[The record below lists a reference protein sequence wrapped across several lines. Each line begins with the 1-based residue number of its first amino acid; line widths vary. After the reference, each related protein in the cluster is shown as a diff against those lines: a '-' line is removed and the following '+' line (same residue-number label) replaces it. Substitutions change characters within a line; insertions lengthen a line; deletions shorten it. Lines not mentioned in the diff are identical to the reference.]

1 MGIRLHVARKKKRP
15 ISGSASEK
23 EGGEPRPLE
32 PKPIVRL
39 AFADFWK
46 DFDPARNYFTDLL
59 SQRFEVQ
66 LSDDP
71 DLLIYSCF
79 GETHRRYRCIRVFYT
94 GENVRPDF
102 RRCDYAFTF
111 DHLPEAAYPQHYRL
125 PLCYRRNPE
134 GLVKR
139 EFDPRAVLAE
149 KTRFCNFVYSNDRCE
164 KRNTFFRKLCDY
176 KPVDSGG
183 KYLNNIGGPVRDKAA
198 FLRQYKFT
206 IAFENESYPG
216 YTTEKIVDP
225 MHAQSLPIYWG
236 NPLVHLDFNP
246 KSFLN
251 YHDHGSDEALIE
263 RIIELDQND
272 ELYLEYLRQ
281 PWFHENSIPEN
292 ARVEN
297 ILARF
302 EQILSTSKVPV
313 AQTWS
318 YRMDEQVQAA
328 LRLVSGAVRRV
339 RRG

>member
-1 MGIRLHVARKKKRP
+1 M
-15 ISGSASEK
+15 SGSASEK
-23 EGGEPRPLE
+23 EGGGPRSLE

-59 SQRFEVQ
+59 SQRFEIQ

-71 DLLIYSCF
+71 DFLIYSCF
-79 GETHRRYRCIRVFYT
+79 GESARRYRCIRIFYT

-125 PLCYRRNPE
+125 PLCYRRDPE

-149 KTRFCNFVYSNDRCE
+149 KTRFCNFLYSNARCE
-164 KRNTFFRKLCDY
+164 KRNTFFHKLSRY
-176 KPVDSGG
+176 KQVDSGG
-183 KYLNNIGGPVRDKAA
+183 RYLNNIGGPVQDKAA
-198 FLRQYKFT
+198 FIRQYKFT

-216 YTTEKIVDP
+216 YTTEKIVDA
-225 MHAQSLPIYWG
+225 MHARSLPIYWG
-236 NPLVHLDFNP
+236 NPLVHLDFDP

-251 YHDHGSDEALIE
+251 YHDYGSDEALIE
-263 RIIELDQND
+263 RIIELDRND

-281 PWFHENSIPEN
+281 PWFHENRIPES
-292 ARVEN
+292 ARAEN
-297 ILARF
+297 ILDRF
-302 EQILSTSKVPV
+302 EQIFKTPKVPV
-313 AQTWS
+313 ARTWS
-318 YRMDEQVQAA
+318 YRMGDQVQTA
-328 LRLVSGAVRRV
+328 LRRVSGAVRRV
-339 RRG
+339 RGN